1 MILASHRLTIR
12 GILDLLIFYVAILT
26 ILAVFARLC
35 LILVVANLLVP
46 WEAVSVFIA
55 ELPLGIGLWW
65 FLGERRRTQW
75 SEWLDSIQLGEKYTH
90 LIVHYWVVG
99 IPLLRKTFSVVENT
113 KTRKA
118 YDCPPF
124 IEELSMKGVV
134 DRHPHKNEPEM
145 RAYLLAHA
153 ISLFDKKEAT
163 LIDLK
168 P

>member
-1 MILASHRLTIR
+1 MTFASHRLTIR
-12 GILDLLIFYVAILT
+12 GILDLVSFYVAILI
-26 ILAVFARLC
+26 ILTVFSEFC
-35 LILVVANLLVP
+35 LILYAAKLLVP

-90 LIVHYWVVG
+90 LIVHYWVIG
-99 IPLLRKTFSVVENT
+99 WTSFGKTFSVVENT
-113 KTRKA
+113 KTHSA

-124 IEELSMKGVV
+124 IEEFSMKGVIN
-134 DRHPHKNEPEM
+134 RQKHKNEPEM
-145 RAYLLAHA
+145 RAYLLTHA
-153 ISLFDKKEAT
+153 TTLFDKKEAT
-163 LIDLK
+163 LIDLR